1 MLVAFLI
8 MFREGVEAALIVGII
23 AAYLVRTGRAAW
35 LPAVWVGV
43 LLALALSLFAGAGL
57 QLASAEF
64 PQRTQEVF
72 EAALGTVAVVVLMSM
87 VIWMRRAARSV
98 RGTLEGGVER
108 AFASSGA
115 TWALIGTTFLA
126 VAREG
131 LEAVFFLLAVFQQS
145 PGPAVP
151 LSALAGLAVAAVA
164 GVGLY
169 RGSVRLDL
177 ARFFRWTGVLVIV
190 VAAGLAATV
199 LRNLHEAGIWNHLQ
213 QPAWDLG
220 RLLPISSIPGAILS
234 GLFGYHDR
242 PAVGEVMLWAAVLVP
257 SLWLFLRPQD
267 APQPGRRAV
276 Q

>member
-23 AAYLVRTGRAAW
+23 AAYLGRTGRAAW

-43 LLALALSLFAGAGL
+43 LLAVALSLFAGAAL

-64 PQRTQEVF
+64 PQRMQELF
-72 EAALGTVAVVVLMSM
+72 EAALGAVAVVVLMSM

-108 AFASSGA
+108 AFASAGA

-131 LEAVFFLLAVFQQS
+131 LEAVFFLLALFQQS
-145 PGPAVP
+145 PGPSVP

-199 LRNLHEAGIWNHLQ
+199 LRSLHEAGIWNHLQ
-213 QPAWDLG
+213 QTAWDLG
-220 RLLPISSIPGAILS
+220 RLLPVSSVPGAILS

-242 PAVGEVMLWAAVLVP
+242 PAVGEVMLWAAVLIP

-267 APQPGRRAV
+267 EPRSGRRAV
-276 Q
+276 H

>member
-23 AAYLVRTGRAAW
+23 AAYLGRTGRAAW

-43 LLALALSLFAGAGL
+43 LLAVALSLFAGAAL

-64 PQRTQEVF
+64 PQRMQELF
-72 EAALGTVAVVVLMSM
+72 EAALGAVAVVVLMSM

-108 AFASSGA
+108 AFASAGA

-131 LEAVFFLLAVFQQS
+131 LEAVFFLLALFQQS
-145 PGPAVP
+145 PGPSVP

-199 LRNLHEAGIWNHLQ
+199 LRSLHEAGIWNHLQ
-213 QPAWDLG
+213 QTAWDLG
-220 RLLPISSIPGAILS
+220 RLLPVSSVPGAILS

-242 PAVGEVMLWAAVLVP
+242 PAVGEVMLWAAVLIP

-267 APQPGRRAV
+267 GPQSGRRAV
-276 Q
+276 H